1 MVALLISVVTGG
13 QWHGSPSQDCQP
25 TQISRDF
32 LRLICYLKSLFH
44 FDFRLAFNTSGDFS
58 LFNLLFTVAS
68 NQSNFQLKIPVKVTA
83 VALSVMRVGE
93 MSCPEIHTFYP
104 ALCPEPHNIQ
114 QCSCVASR
122 LSGSHHDGQSCLYA
136 GDKTRQQEM
145 AWLVTAEK
153 IKSGQQKPVLNWTW
167 THQARQCIAT
177 ARKIFLSYFFCVDI
191 FCLFLRV
198 KNACS
203 LDVLGAPWSRG
214 LL

>member
-1 MVALLISVVTGG
+1 MSSSVVQICFQCRVTLRDVPT
-13 QWHGSPSQDCQP
+13 HLLAPIVIKLVRAFHVFYSQFYR
-25 TQISRDF
+25 ISRDF
-32 LRLICYLKSLFH
+32 LWLICYLKSLFH

-122 LSGSHHDGQSCLYA
+122 LSGSHHDGQSCQYA

-177 ARKIFLSYFFCVDI
+177 ARKIFLSYFFAWT
-191 FCLFLRV
+191 FF
-198 KNACS
+198 ACS
-203 LDVLGAPWSRG
+203 YG
-214 LL
+214 